1 MLTVFAIC
9 IFLSG
14 TVPLVALACAFYAAV
29 RHIVD
34 CTLLLT
40 VYRKEIDS
48 SGCLI
53 ESATNCALIFV
64 LIYQLCMM
72 AYLVLQE
79 KDEEALTCTLIFVIS
94 IVYIVVSYESIYG
107 LLIHDEANEL
117 DNIDLAD
124 RGSLKLVDDKKRTA
138 MLQKWRMDYDHP
150 LVVSSVRRRMNTVGL
165 EIKKLDDWQQFVNDS
180 SVKELL
186 HMTDGNFPS
195 RESGMFNMTKEIK
208 GVGNKV

>member
-14 TVPLVALACAFYAAV
+14 TVPLVALACAFYAGV
-29 RHIVD
+29 RHVVD
-34 CTLLLT
+34 CVLLLT

-64 LIYQLCMM
+64 LLYQVCMM

-79 KDEEALTCTLIFVIS
+79 KDEEALACTLIFVIS

-107 LLIHDEANEL
+107 LLIHDEANEM

-124 RGSLKLVDDKKRTA
+124 RGSLKLVDDKKRQA
-138 MLQKWRMDYDHP
+138 MLSKWRMDYDHP
-150 LVVSSVRRRMNTVGL
+150 LVVSSVRRRMNTVGF
-165 EIKKLDDWQQFVNDS
+165 EIKKLDDWQ
-180 SVKELL
+180 
-186 HMTDGNFPS
+186 
-195 RESGMFNMTKEIK
+195 
-208 GVGNKV
+208 